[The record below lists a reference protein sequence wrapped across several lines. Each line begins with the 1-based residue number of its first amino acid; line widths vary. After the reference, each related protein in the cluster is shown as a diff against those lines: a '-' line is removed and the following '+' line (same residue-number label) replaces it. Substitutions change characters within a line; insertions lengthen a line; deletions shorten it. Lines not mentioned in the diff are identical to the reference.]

1 MERHEYNLKNNHL
14 GAKSI
19 HTTHTFNLTFNHSWR
34 ILHTAHGGPC
44 CWNDMTMI
52 RFDSFLTNV
61 RAGQILTDNEFELL
75 SYDKEGNV
83 ISIRYND
90 VYDS

>member
-1 MERHEYNLKNNHL
+1 
-14 GAKSI
+14 
-19 HTTHTFNLTFNHSWR
+19 
-34 ILHTAHGGPC
+34 
-44 CWNDMTMI
+44 MI
-52 RFDSFLTNV
+52 RFDTFLTNV
-61 RAGQILTDNEFELL
+61 RAGRILTDNEFELL